1 MVMVQ
6 IANPIY
12 DVVFRY
18 LMKDEK
24 LAKLLLSAIIGKEV
38 LSLEFRPTEQ
48 TLSVSES
55 LTVLRMDFSARIVDQ
70 EGKQELVLI
79 ELQKARMA
87 SDIMRFRRYLG
98 SQYASK
104 ENVIR
109 ESAGESYS
117 SQKALPILSIYILG
131 EPLPKIKAP
140 VVRVNRVYTD
150 AATGE
155 QLHEKEEFIESL
167 THDSIV
173 IQVHYLKGRRRNELE
188 QLLSIFDQS
197 LATRD
202 PHLMLI
208 NEQELPGHYR
218 PLLRKL
224 QQAMANPEIRDTMEA
239 EDEVVED
246 LRVLERRISEKDEA
260 LQEKDAIIE
269 KNNEDLQEKAAIINK
284 NNEALQEKAAIIDQ
298 QQKQLVYA
306 ITKSY
311 AAGLDIRQ
319 LSAIFN
325 LEEREIQAILAK

>member
-109 ESAGESYS
+109 DSAGEAYG

-155 QLHEKEEFIESL
+155 QIHDKEEFIESL

-208 NEQELPGHYR
+208 NEEELPAHYR

-224 QQAMANPEIRDTMEA
+224 QQAISNSTIRETMEA

-246 LRVLERRISEKDEA
+246 LRVLERRISEQEAIIEKKDEA
-260 LQEKDAIIE
+260 LQEKEAIIE
-269 KNNEDLQEKAAIINK
+269 KKD
-284 NNEALQEKAAIIDQ
+284 EALQEKEEIILQ
-298 QQKQLVYA
+298 QQQQLAFA
-306 ITKSY
+306 IRKSY
-311 AAGLDIRQ
+311 ATGMDIRQ

-325 LEEREIQAILAK
+325 LEESEIKAIMAKYGGS

>member
-1 MVMVQ
+1 
-6 IANPIY
+6 
-12 DVVFRY
+12 
-18 LMKDEK
+18 MKDEK

-55 LTVLRMDFSARIVDQ
+55 LTVLRMDFSARILDR

-98 SQYASK
+98 SQYANK

-117 SQKALPILSIYILG
+117 SQRALPILSIYILG

-155 QLHEKEEFIESL
+155 QLHDKEEFIESL

-208 NEQELPGHYR
+208 DEQELPAHYR

-260 LQEKDAIIE
+260 LQEKAAIIE
-269 KNNEDLQEKAAIINK
+269 KKE
-284 NNEALQEKAAIIDQ
+284 EALQEKESIIEKKEEALQEKESIIEKKEEALQEKEAIILQ
-298 QQKQLVYA
+298 QQQQLALA
-306 ITKSY
+306 IRKSH
-311 AAGLDIRQ
+311 ATGMDIRQ